1 MVKMDSNKEND
12 MLSKMEELISSKLNA
27 FEQRMERTQ
36 RELSQSQISV
46 IQTQLTSDN
55 YSFRKKGNEE
65 QHKVNSQ
72 VLEKM
77 KEADGYLRET
87 SRDSTGEASLM
98 AQRKISEGIDIL
110 SHRQKLV
117 KLADS
122 SEHGWKVVQE
132 YEAHPLA
139 EDSDDEN
146 LSCSTESG
154 PQGETGET

>member
-1 MVKMDSNKEND
+1 M
-12 MLSKMEELISSKLNA
+12 
-27 FEQRMERTQ
+27 
-36 RELSQSQISV
+36 

-55 YSFRKKGNEE
+55 YSFRKNGNEE

-98 AQRKISEGIDIL
+98 AHRKISEGIDIL

-117 KLADS
+117 KLATVLNMDGKS
-122 SEHGWKVVQE
+122 YKNMKLILWPRTPTMKRKFIV
-132 YEAHPLA
+132 L
-139 EDSDDEN
+139 N
-146 LSCSTESG
+146 
-154 PQGETGET
+154 